1 MGENDDTYPAE
12 QRLLEAL
19 RAGGVCDLIPGN
31 LVPDRDDI
39 LGWDDPDRVIRFET
53 LRSLLLRVHPGLRP
67 RSIRL
72 RGAIITGGMELQG
85 AVIDPALVLEK
96 CRVDDRADFR
106 QATFTATAS
115 FEGSVFSGPASFEGG
130 RFFGDAS
137 FRGVHF
143 TGQSH
148 FAGIRFLGLATF
160 DAASFTGDAGFGSAS
175 FFRQTAFRA
184 VNVGGDAVFDRARFH
199 RDAEFSGSIFKK
211 SLRFGWARFSGLG
224 FFREIRCESTVDFGW
239 ARFKDYAMW
248 ENSSFAGEL
257 QFGGAVFEKG
267 ANFGQSIFADRT
279 RFDGVTFDDDTNF
292 SSAQFKHEADFRGA
306 LARSI
311 DFGKVEFHTPQLG
324 PMMAQTII
332 LQEAVFHRRILLVMK
347 CSALSAINMQV
358 RDGGQLQIHSARIN
372 AEDSEFVGR
381 TILTDPGPDGFADWD
396 SLEGFPGSHLQDGSQ
411 ARDKQIS
418 ELSSRLSTQSTVTSL
433 VRTNVTDLT
442 LTDIDLSAC
451 RFHGAHGLDRLR
463 IDSTFEL
470 LSTPTRLAVRRPLR
484 FTKRRVIKEEAEWR
498 RRHASWDGSA
508 PDPCDDLPSATE
520 IAGIYR
526 GLRKGLEDS
535 SNEPGAA
542 DFYYGEMEMRR
553 LSGRERASKSSA
565 AARSERWLLS
575 AYWAVSGYGLRAWR
589 AFTAFASLILIA
601 AAIFTFWGLAQ
612 PPQTSAK
619 AESVDLQTGVITYP
633 PGQSSVDGFGGAL
646 ELAARNSVAL
656 LKNPGI
662 VEMTAVGTV
671 TDIVLRLLGPILIG
685 LGLLALRGRTKR

>member
-1 MGENDDTYPAE
+1 MGESDTHPAE

-19 RAGGVCDLIPGN
+19 RMDGVCDLIPGN

-53 LRSLLLRVHPGLRP
+53 LRSLLLRVHPELRP

-72 RGAIITGGMELQG
+72 RGAIITGGIELQG

-137 FRGVHF
+137 FRGVRF

-148 FAGIRFLGLATF
+148 FADIRFLGLATF
-160 DAASFTGDAGFGSAS
+160 DGASFTEDAGFGSAS
-175 FFRQTAFRA
+175 FFSETAFRA

-199 RDAEFSGSIFKK
+199 RDVEFTGSTFKK
-211 SLRFGWARFSGLG
+211 SCRFDWARFSGLG
-224 FFREIRCESTVDFGW
+224 FFREIRCESKVDFEW
-239 ARFKDYAMW
+239 ARFEHHTMW

-267 ANFGQSIFADRT
+267 ANFVQSIFADHT
-279 RFDGVTFDDDTNF
+279 RFDGVTFDDATNF
-292 SSAQFKHEADFRGA
+292 NSAQFKREADFRGA

-311 DFGKVEFHTPQLG
+311 DFSKVEFHTPQLG
-324 PMMAQTII
+324 PMAAETI
-332 LQEAVFHRRILLVMK
+332 LLKEAVFHRRILLVAK
-347 CSALSAINMQV
+347 CSTLSAINMQV
-358 RDGGQLQIHSARIN
+358 RDGGQLQIHSATID
-372 AEDSEFVGR
+372 AEDSEFIGR

-396 SLEGFPGSHLQDGSQ
+396 SRDGFPGSHLQTGSP

-418 ELSSRLSTQSTVTSL
+418 EVSSRPSTQSTVTSL

-442 LTDIDLSAC
+442 LADIDLSAC

-470 LSTPTRLAVRRPLR
+470 HSTPTYFAVRRPLR
-484 FTKRRVIKEEAEWR
+484 FTKRRVIAEEVRWR
-498 RRHASWDGSA
+498 CQNASWDGRT
-508 PDPCDDLPSATE
+508 PEPCEELPSATE

-535 SNEPGAA
+535 SNGPGAA

-553 LSGRERASKSSA
+553 LSGREKGPKSSA
-565 AARSERWLLS
+565 AARSERCLLT

-633 PGQSSVDGFGGAL
+633 PAEASVDGFGRAL

-671 TDIVLRLLGPILIG
+671 ADIILRLLGPVLIG
-685 LGLLALRGRTKR
+685 LALLALRGRMKR